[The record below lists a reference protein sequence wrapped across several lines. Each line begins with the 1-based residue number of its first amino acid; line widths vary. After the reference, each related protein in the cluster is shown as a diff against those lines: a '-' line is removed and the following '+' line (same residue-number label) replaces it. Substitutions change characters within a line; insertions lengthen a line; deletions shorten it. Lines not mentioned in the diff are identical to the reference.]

1 MIIEE
6 NHLPDVRGLAKV
18 RVETEA
24 QALRCFF
31 EGEKSRTY
39 GHHSLNPVPRKS
51 VCNLSANLCKPVTL
65 NLCENPHFSFRFRQM
80 PADLI
85 LKLYKQYSPALV
97 KESLL

>member
-24 QALRCFF
+24 QALQWFF

-39 GHHSLNPVPRKS
+39 GHHFLNPVPS
-51 VCNLSANLCKPVTL
+51 NFNLV
-65 NLCENPHFSFRFRQM
+65 
-80 PADLI
+80 
-85 LKLYKQYSPALV
+85 V
-97 KESLL
+97 